1 MLKTTKRRQYVIVTL
16 QVMEVLMHSLEALHC
31 NNCEIKVPFMMG
43 EAGSRDSGFELFKL
57 HVFSWSYPNLQLS
70 QTNLSHT

>member
-1 MLKTTKRRQYVIVTL
+1 
-16 QVMEVLMHSLEALHC
+16 MHSLEALHC

-57 HVFSWSYPNLQLS
+57 HVFSWSYPHLQLS
-70 QTNLSHT
+70 QTNLSHTQTSS